1 MRCEHNVKWKCE
13 MQRRWL
19 IGLRTLLLVVGMLCL
34 TLGIATARASTAHA
48 SGEGPCSPITAKDL
62 AQPMATPKGH
72 EWVNPSRTQGT
83 GGTLL
88 SLAGGGWPANSPVEV
103 DLATDSDGQLWY
115 NGILSQTTTSASG
128 ALDTPQFRLPELA
141 YCPYTTTPSSVT
153 VLLIAHTPASG
164 PFTGTPPDIKARQPI
179 IFTYMSSPSFTF
191 PAAKV
196 PYFGGDAPAGASMPM
211 TSAGWAPGERVTIS
225 PILTAWPKSNPAG
238 ARYAPINTPD
248 GAQGAFRMT
257 ADAHGA
263 FSVPYHLP
271 AVAPA
276 STVSFWVH
284 ADDARFGDIGFFAS
298 ASFFILPATY
308 PSLQLAQRTLVAGGT
323 LTLAGD
329 HWLPNQQGVIE
340 YCGGLAY
347 DTSHALYCNRYVTQ
361 TLGAFTTDS
370 TGHFFAQVHLPI
382 NARLGDITVQ
392 AHIGDPSV
400 IMSSE
405 SRVFAQAEPLTIVS
419 VVTPLTYAQIHPRR
433 VWLLAH
439 APYLAGGALAALAGL
454 LIALRRRHGRAQPA
468 A

>member
-1 MRCEHNVKWKCE
+1 MLR
-13 MQRRWL
+13 RRWL
-19 IGLRTLLLVVGMLCL
+19 GLRTLLLVVAMLCL
-34 TLGIATARASTAHA
+34 AMAAAVGATPTAHA
-48 SGEGPCSPITAKDL
+48 SGAGPCSPLTADDL
-62 AQPMATPKGH
+62 AQPQVTYRGH
-72 EWVNPSRTQGT
+72 ASAHLSRTAGT

-88 SLAGGGWPANSPVEV
+88 TLTGSGWPAKASVGLDIWADLSGQFRGGSFNVPPV
-103 DLATDSDGQLWY
+103 
-115 NGILSQTTTSASG
+115 TTSEDGS
-128 ALDTPQFRLPELA
+128 LPTLVFRLPSGDYSPCINGMRLNGV
-141 YCPYTTTPSSVT
+141 PLDHVT
-153 VLLIAHTPASG
+153 ILFVAHTLESD
-164 PFTGTPPDIKARQPI
+164 FRNVRARVPL
-179 IFTYMSSPSFTF
+179 IFTYSNSPGFAFPSANNTF
-191 PAAKV
+191 
-196 PYFGGDAPAGASMPM
+196 FGGDAPAGASIPI
-211 TSAGWAPGERVTIS
+211 TSGGWAPGERITIS
-225 PILTAWPKSNPAG
+225 PIITAWPASNPVG
-238 ARYAPINTPD
+238 ARTTPINTP
-248 GAQGAFRMT
+248 GGVQGAFTMT
-257 ADAHGA
+257 ADTHGA
-263 FSVPYHLP
+263 FNVPYHLP

-276 STVSFWVH
+276 TTVSFWVH

-340 YCGGLAY
+340 YCRGLAY

-419 VVTPLTYAQIHPRR
+419 VVTPLTYAQMHPRR

-454 LIALRRRHGRAQPA
+454 LIALRRRHAGAQPA

>member
-1 MRCEHNVKWKCE
+1 M
-13 MQRRWL
+13 
-19 IGLRTLLLVVGMLCL
+19 LVAGMLCL
-34 TLGIATARASTAHA
+34 AMGAAVAAEPTAHASRA
-48 SGEGPCSPITAKDL
+48 SGEGPCSPITAHDL

-72 EWVNPSRTQGT
+72 EWTHLSRMQGT

-88 SLAGGGWPANSPVEV
+88 SLAGGSWPANSPLEV
-103 DLATDSDGQLWY
+103 DLATDSLGQLWY
-115 NGILSQTTTSASG
+115 NGILSQGTTTASG
-128 ALDTPQFRLPELA
+128 AVHMPEFRLPELA

-153 VLLIAHTPASG
+153 VLLIVHTPASG
-164 PFTGTPPDIKARQPI
+164 PFTGAPPNIKASQPI
-179 IFTYMSSPSFTF
+179 IFTYMSNPTFTF

-225 PILTAWPKSNPAG
+225 PIITAWSKSNPAG

-248 GAQGAFRMT
+248 GVQGAFSMT

-271 AVAPA
+271 QVAPA
-276 STVSFWVH
+276 TTVSFWVH
-284 ADDARFGDIGFFAS
+284 ADDARFGDIGFFAT
-298 ASFFILPATY
+298 ASFFILPAIY
-308 PSLQLAQRTLVAGGT
+308 PNLQLAQRTLVAGGA

-329 HWLPNQQGVIE
+329 HWLPNQHGVIE
-340 YCGGLAY
+340 YCRGLAY
-347 DTSHALYCNRYVTQ
+347 DTTHALYCNQYVTQ
-361 TLGAFTTDS
+361 ALGTFTTDS
-370 TGHFFAQVHLPI
+370 AGHFFAQVRLPS

-392 AHIGDPSV
+392 ARIGDPRDV
-400 IMSSE
+400 MGSE
-405 SRVFAQAEPLTIVS
+405 SRVFAQGQPLTIVS

-439 APYLAGGALAALAGL
+439 AAYLAGGALAAMAALAGL
-454 LIALRRRHGRAQPA
+454 LIALRRRRGGVQPA